1 MHKQKVLVVDSDV
14 QTRDAIRRHLE
25 AMQLEVV
32 EAWTGARV
40 VELWANA
47 RPDLAILDYNLP
59 DGNVAE
65 LLPRL
70 RAINDSVPILVLAG
84 QNSSDLAA
92 ETLRSGAEQ
101 FLTKPPDLA
110 ALSVLVQRSLENRRM
125 RENRASGENGSP
137 RTLQQVER
145 DYIEEILLLEG
156 GRVEAAA
163 RKLGIP
169 RSSLYYKIKQYGI
182 ARSASAGSSH

>member
-1 MHKQKVLVVDSDV
+1 MHKQKVLVVEADV
-14 QTRDAIRRHLE
+14 QTREAIRRHLE
-25 AMQLEVV
+25 AMRLEVA

-40 VELWANA
+40 VELWTNG
-47 RPDLAILDYNLP
+47 RPDIAILDYDLP
-59 DGNVAE
+59 DGNGAQ

-70 RAINDSVPILVLAG
+70 RAIDASVPIIVLANH
-84 QNSSDLAA
+84 NSIDLAA
-92 ETLRSGAEQ
+92 ETLKLGAEQ

-110 ALSVLVQRSLENRRM
+110 VLSMLVQRSLENRRN
-125 RENRASGENGSP
+125 REGKNKDTGNM
-137 RTLQQVER
+137 RTLEQVER
-145 DYIEEILLLEG
+145 DYIEEILTMEG
-156 GRVEAAA
+156 GKVEAAA